1 MTKRQYQEEI
11 ARLRRLNQSLWDALK
26 QTNIENENLTA
37 ELTQA
42 TIDIGV
48 LQTQVERLS
57 AQVEVLKY
65 GCA

>member
-1 MTKRQYQEEI
+1 MNRRQAQEEI

-42 TIDIGV
+42 TIDIVV

-57 AQVEVLKY
+57 QQVEVLKC
-65 GCA
+65 G